1 MYNNNQQQCVSSPTL
16 SQEILKIIRMILSLG
31 IRAIN
36 ADEGALLIYNAAKH
50 DLTFTE
56 IAGVAPKNILGQ
68 KVKLGEGVTGNAC
81 LLQET
86 QIGSRNNSGQMKDVK
101 GDGTPFSVLAVPIL
115 IDEQLWGCMTAVRFT
130 DGAIFNSQDAD
141 LYNKFVAILIT
152 VVSQQVQINACKNES
167 AADNHGEQS
176 LEEYF
181 SDFIAR
187 HHDQKAS
194 IFRILKSIDEF
205 KG

>member
-1 MYNNNQQQCVSSPTL
+1 MGNKNNR
-16 SQEILKIIRMILSLG
+16 ELKNVVPIRFLLELG
-31 IRAIN
+31 LKAIN
-36 ADEGALLIYNAAKH
+36 ADEGALLIYDAAKH

-56 IAGVAPKNILGQ
+56 IAGTAPKNILGQ

-86 QIGSRNNSGQMKDVK
+86 QIGSRNNSGQMKNVK
-101 GDGTPFSVLAVPIL
+101 GDGSPFSVLAVPIL
-115 IDEQLWGCMTAVRFT
+115 INEQLWGCMTAVRFT
-130 DGAIFNSQDAD
+130 DGTIFNSQDAD
-141 LYNKFVAILIT
+141 VYNKFVAILTT
-152 VVSQQVQINACKNES
+152 VISQQIQINACENES

-194 IFRILKSIDEF
+194 IFRILKSEF